1 MIKVGIKETKNKLSQ
16 YLARV
21 KAGEEVIIT
30 ERGQPVARIIR
41 EDSRT
46 RSLREALASLSRR
59 GMVSLP
65 SRRLEKEGL
74 TGMRVPGKP
83 VSEMIS
89 EDRR

>member
-1 MIKVGIKETKNKLSQ
+1 MIKVGVKETKNNLSQ

-30 ERGQPVARIIR
+30 ERGQPIARIIR

-46 RSLREALASLSRR
+46 RSLREALAPLSRR

-65 SRRLEKEGL
+65 SRRLEKKGL
-74 TGMRVPGKP
+74 TGIRVPGKP
-83 VSEMIS
+83 VSEMVS